1 MKQKLVLK
9 VDMYEEKSRSKALKT
24 AVSAEG
30 VLSVALD
37 EKDKSKLVVIG
48 EDMNAYELV
57 TSLRKKN
64 TRVEMETFEEV
75 KSEKKEEKK
84 PEEKKPVEQW
94 PYVYH
99 PNLPQHIVYPLPAV
113 SNYGYNSDPCS
124 IM

>member
-1 MKQKLVLK
+1 MKHKLVLK

-64 TRVEMETFEEV
+64 TRVEMESFEEV
-75 KSEKKEEKK
+75 KSEKK
-84 PEEKKPVEQW
+84 EEKKPVEQW

-99 PNLPQHIVYPLPAV
+99 PNLPQPIVYPLPAV